1 MLSKKVKLNL
11 DYYQKIVLE
20 TLSNEHRL
28 LYNHLLE
35 KAKTK
40 LDFKELNN
48 FYKEFRDSNNL
59 TINSKSSQNTCI
71 SLINNIKSYLIL
83 KKTDKTARFP
93 YKFKSYKYFC
103 SFTLDYNKGC
113 GGFKLNNNFLE
124 LNLNSCKNKLLINL
138 TDYIKDISNENIKII
153 TFSKENNDYFIS
165 LVYQEESKKIILNK
179 DSYLSLDLGYSK
191 LFTGTSNKGNIILNN
206 LKQIKL
212 QENIEH
218 LQSKKDR
225 LTKDSK
231 RFKKVN
237 KVFKRLKRRL
247 VNKQKDFFHKSS
259 KKVIDYCINNQIGK
273 LIIGDIKV
281 KSIIKSSNNKINGLS
296 KSTGISRFK
305 TFLEYKSKNADI
317 ETILVNEAYTS
328 QINCLTG
335 LKEFNSDLKNRKF
348 LYKNIEIDRDLNSAI
363 NILTKSGKC
372 LTQDQKIGLLLNKI
386 SELKVY

>member
-1 MLSKKVKLNL
+1 MYKLKKF
-11 DYYQKIVLE
+11 
-20 TLSNEHRL
+20 S
-28 LYNHLLE
+28 HL
-35 KAKTK
+35 TQ
-40 LDFKELNN
+40 FKEKNYFKPLC
-48 FYKEFRDSNNL
+48 
-59 TINSKSSQNTCI
+59 CI
-71 SLINNIKSYLIL
+71 L
-83 KKTDKTARFP
+83 
-93 YKFKSYKYFC
+93 
-103 SFTLDYNKGC
+103 
-113 GGFKLNNNFLE
+113 
-124 LNLNSCKNKLLINL
+124 
-138 TDYIKDISNENIKII
+138 ISN
-153 TFSKENNDYFIS
+153 
-165 LVYQEESKKIILNK
+165 
-179 DSYLSLDLGYSK
+179 
-191 LFTGTSNKGNIILNN
+191 
-206 LKQIKL
+206 KL

-237 KVFKRLKRRL
+237 KVFKRLKRKL
-247 VNKQKDFFHKSS
+247 VNKQKDFFHKAS

-317 ETILVNEAYTS
+317 ETILVNESYTS

-348 LYKNIEIDRDLNSAI
+348 LYKNIEIDRDLNSSI

-372 LTQDQKIGLLLNKI
+372 LTQDQKISLLLNKI